1 MRRGPLPVIR
11 RNPCLKEDTMP
22 VTALTPSV
30 EQRMKAYLELSKFAK
45 SLRKDVPLRPT
56 ITITREFGCEAF
68 PVAEELIK
76 LLQQKSGEQWV
87 MVDKSLLDAI
97 AKDHNITEDI
107 IRSLGQKPRWLDEMF
122 ATLAPRW
129 KSDTDYYRLICQ
141 EVVSIATAGNA
152 VIVGL
157 GASIITQSM
166 KNCFH
171 FRLVA
176 DQDFK
181 IRSIARRM
189 KIAKQDAEITVVDQQ
204 KERDR
209 IIRKL
214 LDADEHNPL
223 YYHAIFNNGK
233 VKNHKIAEIIA
244 DFIPK

>member
-1 MRRGPLPVIR
+1 
-11 RNPCLKEDTMP
+11 
-22 VTALTPSV
+22 
-30 EQRMKAYLELSKFAK
+30 MKAYLELSKFAK

-204 KERDR
+204 KERDS

-233 VKNHKIAEIIA
+233 VKNQKIAEIIA
-244 DFIPK
+244 DFIAK